1 MIHLVD
7 NNNDDRDGCH
17 DDNDVS
23 NNENTR
29 SSGKQRKFDDM
40 EIVDNGDDDGKG
52 MVILMMV
59 QDLMMNIK
67 IAKTII
73 TSMITDLTQGNI
85 GTCA

>member
-1 MIHLVD
+1 MIPLVD
-7 NNNDDRDGCH
+7 NNNDDRDDRY

-23 NNENTR
+23 NNENSR

-73 TSMITDLTQGNI
+73 TSMITDLTQGNL